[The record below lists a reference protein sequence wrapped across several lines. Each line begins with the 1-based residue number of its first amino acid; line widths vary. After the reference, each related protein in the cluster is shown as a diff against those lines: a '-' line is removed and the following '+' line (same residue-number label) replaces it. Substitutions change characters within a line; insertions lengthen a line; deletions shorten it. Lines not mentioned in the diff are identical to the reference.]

1 MMDHKH
7 FAIGVLSVTATI
19 LFVGLVLVSSMSSSP
34 VYGNAQNGRGGDYIV
49 ATGQLDDS
57 VELLYVLDSA
67 VPALAIYHFDPNRG
81 GLILDDRQSLS
92 RFVNAGPGA
101 GARP

>member
-1 MMDHKH
+1 M
-7 FAIGVLSVTATI
+7 
-19 LFVGLVLVSSMSSSP
+19 GLVLMSSMSPSP

-67 VPALAIYHFDPNRG
+67 VPALAIYHFDASRG
-81 GLILDDRQSLS
+81 RLILDDRQNLS
-92 RFVNAGPGA
+92 AFVNAGPGG
-101 GARP
+101 GARR